1 MMEVNIDI
9 RLRGQE
15 LAILDTE
22 CFIVVYRCF
31 VTCCGRIVA
40 VLNGAPHSV
49 VVVMMHKGC

>member
-9 RLRGQE
+9 RLRSQE

-49 VVVMMHKGC
+49 VVVVMHKGC

>member
-1 MMEVNIDI
+1 MDVNINI
-9 RLRGQE
+9 GLGSKE

-49 VVVMMHKGC
+49 VVVVMHKGC